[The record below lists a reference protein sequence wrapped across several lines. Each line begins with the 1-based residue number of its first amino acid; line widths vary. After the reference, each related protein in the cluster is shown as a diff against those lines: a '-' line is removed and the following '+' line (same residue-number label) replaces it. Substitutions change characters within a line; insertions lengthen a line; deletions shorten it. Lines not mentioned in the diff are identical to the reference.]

1 MVFVALLVLLVS
13 CDSADSRTTAQV
25 EAVRDRTACLIP
37 EDPGQGDLRDCY
49 PLSPDDATRL
59 KAGDCVE
66 VRIPYDA
73 PRRPLYDLEVL
84 KRECHVGRA
93 AGRNALNE
101 VLSFV
106 GFLAFLGCLGLV
118 LALIGR
124 RVGRLPPALPS

>member
-1 MVFVALLVLLVS
+1 MVPLVLLVS

-25 EAVRDRTACLIP
+25 DAVRDGTACLIP
-37 EDPGQGDLRDCY
+37 EDPEQEHLRDCY
-49 PLSPDDATRL
+49 PLSPGDATRF

-93 AGRNALNE
+93 AGTNALTE
-101 VLSFV
+101 ALSFV
-106 GFLAFLGCLGLV
+106 GFLAFLGCIGLV
-118 LALIGR
+118 LVLIGR
-124 RVGRLPPALPS
+124 RVGRRPPAVPS